1 MIFPLLLSILLSL
14 STGLLLACLLWPA
27 RTQFKWCW
35 LMKLSVA
42 VGLGLGLSS
51 EIHFLWLWIPR
62 RSMRGLVLT
71 DLELLGSL
79 AGALFYFKI
88 LSPKRRAQTPT
99 RYVRAEPIQWVSM
112 QWALAAAFCAALVA
126 AIYAFLSSFYNHP
139 HGQWDA
145 WMAWNLRARFFFRAG
160 EHWRDAFSGLFLG
173 ANPEYPVL
181 LPSTVARSWQYA
193 GQEMELAPVLVAALF
208 TFASVAL
215 TYSSLCVLRSKGQGL
230 LAGLLL
236 VGTPF
241 FVQHGTS
248 QYADVPLGFF
258 LLASIVLLC
267 MRDRISGQTGGLLLL
282 AGMAAG
288 FAAWTKNEGL
298 LFVVALTL
306 VTAAVLVAKDG
317 IRAYAAHQLALTAG
331 LLVVLPIVLYFKLYV
346 APPDPML
353 IWERSTLHK
362 VIEWQRYWQ
371 ILKAFGHESLWFGNW
386 PVEVTP
392 LLAFYALLLGINL
405 PQSKKRSTIISVGTL
420 GLTLVGYLCVYL
432 ISSDELARHLR
443 SSLQRLVLQL
453 WPSALFLFFLLVRTP
468 EEALSEDS
476 GNLSGQGE
484 DDGWH
489 KKPRLLDLRPPGPR

>member
-1 MIFPLLLSILLSL
+1 
-14 STGLLLACLLWPA
+14 
-27 RTQFKWCW
+27 
-35 LMKLSVA
+35 MKLSIA
-42 VGLGLGLSS
+42 VGLGMGLSS
-51 EIHFLWLWIPR
+51 EIHFLWLWVPT
-62 RSMRGLVLT
+62 RSMGGLVLT
-71 DLELLGSL
+71 DLALLGSL
-79 AGALFYFKI
+79 AGALLYFKI
-88 LSPKRRAQTPT
+88 LSPKRRAQKPT
-99 RYVRAEPIQWVSM
+99 RYVRADPVQRVSM
-112 QWALAAAFCAALVA
+112 QRALAAAFCVALVL

-215 TYSSLCVLRSKGQGL
+215 TYSSLRVLRSNGQGL

-258 LLASIVLLC
+258 FLASIVLLC
-267 MRDRISGQTGGLLLL
+267 LHDGVSLQAGGLLPL

-317 IRAYAAHQLALTAG
+317 IRAYASYQLALTVG
-331 LLVVLPIVLYFKLYV
+331 LLVVLPIVVYFKLYL

-353 IWERSTLHK
+353 AWERSTLHK
-362 VIEWQRYWQ
+362 IIEWQRYWQ
-371 ILKAFGHESLWFGNW
+371 ILKAFGQEGLRFGNW
-386 PVEVTP
+386 PLEVTP
-392 LLAFYALLLGINL
+392 LLAFYALLLGISL
-405 PQSKKRSTIISVGTL
+405 EQSKKRSTIIAVGTL
-420 GLTLVGYLCVYL
+420 GLTLAGYFCVYL
-432 ISSDELARHLR
+432 ITSDDLTRHLR
-443 SSLQRLVLQL
+443 SSLQRLLLQL
-453 WPSALFLFFLLVRTP
+453 WPSAVFLFFLLVRTP
-468 EEALSEDS
+468 EQALSGAS
-476 GNLSGQGE
+476 GSLSDQRE

-489 KKPRLLDLRPPGPR
+489 RKPPLLELRPPYSR